1 MMKNLLL
8 IIFALAI
15 ISTGCKK
22 ASKVAPKSDVI
33 GTWELRLIGD
43 GIDNLHQVYLP
54 GNGST
59 FNFGADNTYTRYS
72 NFQLSS
78 QGTYQIVPNAI
89 SFGGSLQDELY
100 FNQATPGYIVEVKSD
115 TLTIIGTGTEA
126 SGSIYVK
133 Q

>member
-1 MMKNLLL
+1 MMKNILL
-8 IIFALAI
+8 IAFIAVI
-15 ISTGCKK
+15 ISAGCKK
-22 ASKVAPKSDVI
+22 APKVGPQSDII
-33 GTWELRLIGD
+33 GTWELRLIGG
-43 GIDNLHQVYLP
+43 GIDNLHQVYSP

-59 FNFGADNTYTRYS
+59 FTFSADNTYNRYS

-89 SFGGSLQDELY
+89 SFGGSLQNELY

-115 TLTIIGTGTEA
+115 TLTIIGTGIEA